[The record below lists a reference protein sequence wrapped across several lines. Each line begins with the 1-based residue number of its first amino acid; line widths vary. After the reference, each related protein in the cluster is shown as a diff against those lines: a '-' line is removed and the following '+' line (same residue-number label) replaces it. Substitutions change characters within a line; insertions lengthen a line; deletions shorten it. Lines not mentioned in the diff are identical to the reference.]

1 MQFCRYYYHKCSI
14 ISQHS
19 LRYRFVIF
27 QLWRHIQYG
36 SETTLKGASEAL
48 HSSIGGL
55 LLLSLPWNRLTVW
68 GNTVHLWKGSN
79 AVPRWMTAALGGLA
93 SFILATATVW
103 EAGKQ
108 KPGWRMRA
116 QTFFF
121 LSEMSSYVPMPGR
134 RRPPARCDKP
144 QDHSPHCTENA
155 VGGLPKLMGLM
166 TVIAL
171 SNLSF
176 SLPCTFSPCG
186 ALYTYLQVH
195 IWNAPASQAWFR

>member
-1 MQFCRYYYHKCSI
+1 MLVKPPSKVPLKHYILAVEACWCCPYLETAWLCEGT
-14 ISQHS
+14 
-19 LRYRFVIF
+19 
-27 QLWRHIQYG
+27 QY
-36 SETTLKGASEAL
+36 
-48 HSSIGGL
+48 
-55 LLLSLPWNRLTVW
+55 
-68 GNTVHLWKGSN
+68 TVHLWNGCS
-79 AVPRWMTAALGGLA
+79 AVRRCMTAALGGLA
-93 SFILATATVW
+93 SFILATAW

-116 QTFFF
+116 QIFFF
-121 LSEMSSYVPMPGR
+121 LSEMSSYVPIPGR

-144 QDHSPHCTENA
+144 QAHALHCTGNA

-171 SNLSF
+171 GNLSF